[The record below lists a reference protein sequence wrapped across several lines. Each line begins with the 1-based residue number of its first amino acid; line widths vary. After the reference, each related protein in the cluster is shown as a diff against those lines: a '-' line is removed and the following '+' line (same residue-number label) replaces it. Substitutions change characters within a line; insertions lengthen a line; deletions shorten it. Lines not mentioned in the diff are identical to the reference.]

1 MSYPTYLIHYNKN
14 HSKANGQFVSGDG
27 DGDGVANDHKNQKK
41 ELTSAEKKAK
51 ERAQLKRT
59 RKKIINQQKQYLKD
73 NSPVEQFKK
82 LPKKEKKARVKAGII
97 ITAASLATAA
107 AVGAAYCISERNEKI
122 RNEQNQ
128 QRAREWVEKVN
139 QIKWSEA
146 ASKAKNIGG
155 DW

>member
-27 DGDGVANDHKNQKK
+27 DGDGISNDHNNQKK
-41 ELTSAEKKAK
+41 QLTSAEKKAK

-73 NSPVEQFKK
+73 NSPIGQFKK
-82 LPKKEKKARVKAGII
+82 LPKKEQKARVKAGII
-97 ITAASLATAA
+97 ITAASLTAAA

-122 RNEQNQ
+122 RHEQNQ
-128 QRAREWVEKVN
+128 QRTREWIEKVN
-139 QIKWSEA
+139 QVKWREA
-146 ASKAKNIGG
+146 ASKAKSIGG